1 MRVLIPALTGFAA
14 FCLLLPAAP
23 AQAQSPGPASSSHE
37 AIHQLFS
44 NMEALAD
51 RLADKSDE
59 FTTEARQAIIL
70 GGAVV
75 AQNRNTI
82 AGGALGC
89 AVGAALAASSAAM
102 LGVPTGGASAAVAPN
117 AMAAGCA
124 LGTAGGAALGYP
136 LDHPNGP

>member
-1 MRVLIPALTGFAA
+1 MPAMAQTG
-14 FCLLLPAAP
+14 
-23 AQAQSPGPASSSHE
+23 SSHE
-37 AIHQLFS
+37 AIHQFFS
-44 NMEALAD
+44 GMEALAN

-59 FTTEARQAIIL
+59 FTTEAHQAIIL

-102 LGVPTGGASAAVAPN
+102 LGVPTGGASVAVAPN
-117 AMAAGCA
+117 AMAAACA

-136 LDHPNGP
+136 LDHPEGP